1 MQPRSNIYF
10 QFNRFLE
17 RYLPRGLYRR
27 ALIIL
32 MAPIILL
39 QLLTSGIFLD
49 RYWDQTTKI
58 MGRSLSSEIGL
69 VVDLYDKSDK
79 SESTI
84 RDLQKMAAE
93 RLSLDMSIIKGKPL
107 PKQGDIPFY
116 ALFDSKMQKYL
127 ARETGRPFWVDSA
140 APGNRVEIQV
150 EYNKD
155 LIFKFLADEDRAYTA
170 STPWLLALML
180 GSTLLLTAIAVLFLR
195 NQVRPILD
203 LARVAQAFGLG
214 RDISTYAPRGA
225 AEVRLAGQAF
235 LDMRRRIVRHVDQR
249 TAMLAGVSH
258 DLRTILTRFR
268 LELAMLGSDPKLE
281 PMKQDVSDMQH
292 MLEDYMN
299 FVRGDGGEIAS
310 PVNVPEVV
318 QSVARSLDRSLKRIE
333 IRQVPNIS
341 LPLKSSAFRRLL
353 ANVFG
358 NALRYGKRVQVSGDI
373 RDDRLWLYID
383 DDGPG
388 IPPEKRDDVFRPFVR
403 LDTARNIDAT
413 GTGLGLTIALDIAQ
427 AHGGEIVLEQSPM
440 GGLRAAVKVPV

>member
-440 GGLRAAVKVPV
+440 GGLRTAVKVPV